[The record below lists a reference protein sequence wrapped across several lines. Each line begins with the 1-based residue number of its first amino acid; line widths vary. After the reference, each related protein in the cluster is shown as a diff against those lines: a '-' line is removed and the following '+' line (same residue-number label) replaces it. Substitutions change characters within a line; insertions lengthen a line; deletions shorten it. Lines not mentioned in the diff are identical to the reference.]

1 MGKLVDRLQRISEGP
16 AQPLGFMPAARQ
28 KRSAPLVLVVHL
40 PQGSEA
46 LLTPAADSGAEFG
59 LLETADGAAPTV
71 GTGSIP
77 WGIRTNTLD
86 DEQQATLKEAGCDF
100 VIASLHDMPIR
111 LLANDVIDAVATVPD
126 GTEDRMLR
134 AIDQLPCDAVI
145 LGDAPADE
153 LTVARF
159 LEYSSIASGIGQNLL
174 IWASPKWGRIE
185 VEQLRDAGFSALV
198 VTVASEA
205 DLEGLRAIRDTI
217 ALLPARSK
225 KRDDR
230 LRARVPQFGVAAS
243 SHVDPDDDDDD
254 DDDYDDE

>member
-16 AQPLGFMPAARQ
+16 SQPLGFMPASRQ
-28 KRSAPLVLVVHL
+28 KRSAPLVLVAHL
-40 PQGSEA
+40 PKGSEA
-46 LLTPAADSGAEFG
+46 LLPGAADSGAEFV
-59 LLETADGAAPTV
+59 LLETPPNASPAAGASA
-71 GTGSIP
+71 IP
-77 WGIRTNTLD
+77 WGIRTDTLD
-86 DEQQATLKEAGCDF
+86 DAEQAKLKEAGCDF
-100 VIASLHDMPIR
+100 VIASLEDTPIR
-111 LLANDVIDAVATVPD
+111 LLANDVIDAVAMVSD

-145 LGDAPADE
+145 VGDAPGDE

-174 IWASPKWGRIE
+174 IWASARWGRVE
-185 VEQLRDAGFSALV
+185 VEQLRDVGFSALV

-217 ALLPARSK
+217 ASLPARSK

-243 SHVDPDDDDDD
+243 SNVDPDDDDDD